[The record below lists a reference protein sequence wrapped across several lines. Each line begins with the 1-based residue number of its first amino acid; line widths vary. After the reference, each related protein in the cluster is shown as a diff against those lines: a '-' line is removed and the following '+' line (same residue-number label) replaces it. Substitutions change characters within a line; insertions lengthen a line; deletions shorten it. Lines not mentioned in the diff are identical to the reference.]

1 MYLKHLSLTN
11 FRNYTRLE
19 MDLPARIS
27 LLQGANAQGKTNFL
41 EAIYY
46 LATTRSPLAS
56 ADRQLISWAADE
68 EVIPYA
74 RLEGLYTRGGEDHTL
89 EMILVKERRPEDGL
103 AAVVFRRQIR
113 LDGVN
118 RRALDIVGKLN
129 VVLFL
134 PEDVNLVSGSP
145 EERRHFLDVALCQI
159 DPLYCASLS
168 RYNRVVTQRNALLH
182 QVREGQANADQLEY
196 WDEQLTRVGAY
207 VLSRRLWATEE
218 LNVQVSEIHPS
229 LTGGQERLVLLYR
242 ASIAKRPTREVLLAA
257 DRPEGGNM
265 PDELAE
271 PRLAEAFRRA
281 LKEARREEVARGVT
295 IVGPHRDDLTLLVN
309 GIDMTTY
316 GSRGQQRTVAL
327 ALKLAEVGLMHRQAG
342 EMPILLLDDVIS
354 ELDRQRGEFLLKWVS
369 QAQQVLIT
377 TTDLRYYAPDFLAS
391 VVLWRVVGGTICPL
405 QEGPSGS

>member
-19 MDLPARIS
+19 IDLPARIS
-27 LLQGANAQGKTNFL
+27 LLQGENAQGKTNFL

-56 ADRQLISWAADE
+56 ADRQLISWAAE
-68 EVIPYA
+68 EDVIPYA

-89 EMILVKERRPEDGL
+89 EMILVKERQPEGGST
-103 AAVVFRRQIR
+103 ATVFRRQIR

-118 RRALDIVGKLN
+118 RRALDVVGKLN

-134 PEDVNLVSGSP
+134 PEDVTLVSGSP

-168 RYNRVVTQRNALLH
+168 RYNRVVAQRNALLH
-182 QVREGQANADQLEY
+182 QIREGRAGPNQLEY
-196 WDEQLTRVGAY
+196 WDEQLVKEGAY
-207 VLSRRLWATEE
+207 VLSKRLWATEK
-218 LNVQVSEIHPS
+218 LNAHVSEIHPA
-229 LTGGQERLVLLYR
+229 LTGEQERLVLLYR
-242 ASIAKRPTREVLLAA
+242 ASVAKRPGKEILPVPDGRL
-257 DRPEGGNM
+257 EGRGSSG
-265 PDELAE
+265 ELAE

-281 LKEARREEVARGVT
+281 LQEARREEIARGVT
-295 IVGPHRDDLTLLVN
+295 IIGPHRDDLTLLVN
-309 GIDMTTY
+309 GIDMTIY

-327 ALKLAEVGLMHRQAG
+327 ALKLAEVGLMHQQAQ

-354 ELDRQRGEFLLKWVS
+354 ELDRQRGEFLLKRVS

-391 VVLWRVVGGTICPL
+391 VALWRVAGGTIVPL
-405 QEGPSGS
+405 QEVPS